1 MNRPIACII
10 GHPVG
15 HSRSPMIHRH
25 WLSVYGI
32 AGDYVREDVPPE
44 TIEAFLR
51 SFPESRYVGGNVT
64 VPHKEIAFRKV
75 AKTDAVAKTL
85 GAVNT
90 LWIENGKLSGG
101 NSDVYGFLTHLDQSQ
116 PNWNA
121 RTKTAVIV
129 GAGGVARAVVHGLI
143 ERKVQNIIVANR
155 TLARAENLATHFEKH
170 ATPAVLADL
179 PAHLANADLLINA
192 TSLGMKGQP
201 PLDVDLATLKPGA
214 IVYDLIYVPLE
225 TKLLANARARGFAA
239 VDGLGMLLHQA
250 APAFER
256 WFGVRPEVTPALRSL
271 VAADIERETAR

>member
-1 MNRPIACII
+1 MNGPIACII

-15 HSRSPMIHRH
+15 YSRSPMIHKH

-32 AGDYVREDVPPE
+32 AGDYLREDVPPA
-44 TIEAFLR
+44 TIEAFLD
-51 SFPESRYVGGNVT
+51 SLPDSRYVGGNVT

-75 AKTDAVAKTL
+75 VKADAVAETL

-90 LWIENGKLSGG
+90 LWIEDGKLCGG

-116 PNWNA
+116 PNWSA

-129 GAGGVARAVVHGLI
+129 GAGGVARAAIHGLL
-143 ERKVQNIIVANR
+143 ERKILNIVVANR
-155 TLARAENLATHFEKH
+155 TLARAENLAKHFEKH

-201 PLDVDLATLKPGA
+201 PLEIDLATLKA
-214 IVYDLIYVPLE
+214 RAVVYDLVYVPLE

-256 WFGVRPEVTPALRSL
+256 WFRVRPEVTPALRTL
-271 VAADIERETAR
+271 VAADIERETGR